1 LTENS
6 AVKRITLVGVEPD
19 PERVPD
25 LLRKPAAPPPP
36 PPPSSEEPE
45 VGEFRQGTAWS
56 QWALSRYLVGRAITE
71 SAGIALLVVG
81 LALVVLA
88 VLAQWPLH
96 VTGLAVLLAIIAGF
110 VLLLRWLLLTAVRRL
125 TALPQDPSVERR
137 MNALVADTR
146 GDVLRELRR
155 LGLPGRLWTLWLLP
169 MRFLGRSRR
178 ARTAERLRG
187 FEIDRV
193 VPKARL
199 DETYLL
205 VRQGFENGSAG
216 GGR

>member
-1 LTENS
+1 
-6 AVKRITLVGVEPD
+6 VEPD

-25 LLRKPAAPPPP
+25 LLRKPADVPPPP
-36 PPPSSEEPE
+36 PAGASAGASAEPSGEPSGEPE
-45 VGEFRQGTAWS
+45 VGEFRQGSPWS

-81 LALVVLA
+81 LAIVVLA

-155 LGLPGRLWTLWLLP
+155 LGLPGRVWTLWLLP
-169 MRFLGRSRR
+169 MFFLGRSRR
-178 ARTAERLRG
+178 ARTADRLRG
-187 FEIDRV
+187 FDVARV

-199 DETYLL
+199 DETFLL
-205 VRQGFENGSAG
+205 LRRAFADGSAG
-216 GGR
+216 GAR

>member
-1 LTENS
+1 LNKNS

-25 LLRKPAAPPPP
+25 LLRKPAAPP

-155 LGLPGRLWTLWLLP
+155 LGLPGRVWTLWLLP

-205 VRQGFENGSAG
+205 VQQSLDNGGAY
-216 GGR
+216 R